1 MITLKQYD
9 IFQKELRSAV
19 LNSRNAELRILMTD
33 ELFRELE
40 PVMDKLK
47 DDDGYYRYYYDGY
60 GVDRI
65 NIDSNNSSH
74 LIWWVYTRGGKIK

>member
-9 IFQKELRSAV
+9 DFQKELQTAT
-19 LNSRNAELRILMTD
+19 LNVRNSQLRILMTD

-47 DDDGYYRYYYDGY
+47 DKDGAYHYYYKGY

-65 NIDSNNSSH
+65 SVDSNIQSH
-74 LIWWVYTRGGKIK
+74 FRWLVYTRGGKVK